1 MKVFIN
7 GKKSKD
13 ACMGSVPVGV
23 EVISRPN
30 INRVMASCSLA
41 TLPYLRPGL
50 LITAEWAG
58 STTEMK
64 FSI

>member
-1 MKVFIN
+1 MV
-7 GKKSKD
+7 KKGKD